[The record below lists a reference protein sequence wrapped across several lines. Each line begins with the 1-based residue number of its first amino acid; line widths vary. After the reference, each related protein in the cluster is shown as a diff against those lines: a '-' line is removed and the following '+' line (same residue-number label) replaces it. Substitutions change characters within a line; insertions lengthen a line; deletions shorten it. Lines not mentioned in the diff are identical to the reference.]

1 MGRVCL
7 PTCLQGV
14 FSFNLTLA
22 EIKTLRAKQRVNI
35 RHAAAQAGISCLA
48 AA

>member
-1 MGRVCL
+1 MGCACL

-35 RHAAAQAGISCLA
+35 RHAAPLPGISCLA